1 MDDDHSSIFPDV
13 LWNRIRE
20 AERNAPSDRPVVLV
34 VEDDPDAR
42 MLIRYA
48 LRDLVR
54 TDAAGTVADALRMAE
69 NVPYDGLLVD
79 LNLPDGLG
87 TEVVEELRER
97 TPYWGVPM
105 VAVTGHSLP
114 DSSGSFL
121 EAGFDAY
128 LAKPFGQEE
137 IRTLVR
143 HLVVDGDD
151 AVDKGRKLVRK
162 EAAETASDDEASGR
176 DESRENPPATRRLD
190 ALPDGSDS

>member
-42 MLIRYA
+42 LLIRYA

-162 EAAETASDDEASGR
+162 EAAETASDDETSGR

-190 ALPDGSDS
+190 ALPEGSDS

>member
-1 MDDDHSSIFPDV
+1 MDDHSSIFPDV

-20 AERNAPSDRPVVLV
+20 AERDAPPDRPVVLV
-34 VEDDPDAR
+34 IEDDPDAQ
-42 MLIRYA
+42 MLMRYA

-54 TDAAGTVADALRMAE
+54 TDAASTVTDAVHMTE
-69 NVPYDGLLVD
+69 SVPYDGLLID

-87 TEVVEELRER
+87 TEVVDELRER

-105 VAVTGHSLP
+105 IAVSGHSLP
-114 DSSGSFL
+114 EGSGSFL

-143 HLVVDGDD
+143 HLVVEGDD
-151 AVDKGRKLVRK
+151 AVDKGRKLIRK
-162 EAAETASDDEASGR
+162 EAAQQSAGKKKSAG
-176 DESRENPPATRRLD
+176 DESREEPPATRRLD
-190 ALPDGSDS
+190 SLPDMSDS